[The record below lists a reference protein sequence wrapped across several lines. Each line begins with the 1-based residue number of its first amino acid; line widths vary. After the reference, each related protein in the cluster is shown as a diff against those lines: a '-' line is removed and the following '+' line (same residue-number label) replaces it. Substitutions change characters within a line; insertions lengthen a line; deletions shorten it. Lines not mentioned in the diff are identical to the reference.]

1 MRTAGQTLYSLNV
14 ENTSGFKKG
23 TEKLRNIDVQNE
35 KIKNILTKFHERI
48 INKLNSSNYSGS
60 NSRFIIVNK
69 LISIISMDRNGTL
82 RSFAD
87 DMRNIYSINVPIDG
101 IQTLLR
107 NNRLHISSIRNV
119 IMTEASKMAYYIA
132 DAISGDKKAF
142 ELLSDMH
149 KAIMRKPKD
158 ENIQSEKYCD
168 LYYRDACKI
177 FRVAI
182 VTLFTKFKEID
193 ILSDKNNIMQFG
205 DVLGKYGA
213 TEIINIISEEYG
225 YSRRNKKQPLKPR
238 TVSIEEFERV
248 TEKAESLSGE
258 LERTNSLLQDLQDE
272 FEQRI
277 EEQHLQELT
286 DLFSRLNSDSYGYI
300 LDALFI
306 LRKGISDLRK
316 SNYAPPQEINGL
328 MIMASNMLKFIRDS
342 HIDPVMKVNSVIDV
356 TAKDIEDCNYIGS
369 PFENADDIKTVR
381 VISPGWIYRDK
392 KIIISRPEVKEEQ

>member
-1 MRTAGQTLYSLNV
+1 MQSAGQTLYSLNA

-23 TEKLRNIDVQNE
+23 TEKLRKIDVQNE

-48 INKLNSSNYSGS
+48 INKLNDPKYSGS
-60 NSRFIIVNK
+60 NSSFIIENK

-82 RSFAD
+82 RSFSD

-107 NNRLHISSIRNV
+107 KSRLNMLNIRNI
-119 IMTEASKMAYYIA
+119 IMAEASKMAYYMA
-132 DAISGDKKAF
+132 DAMSGDKKAF
-142 ELLSDMH
+142 KLLSDM
-149 KAIMRKPKD
+149 KNAIIRKPED
-158 ENIQSEKYCD
+158 ENIQTEKYCD
-168 LYYRDACKI
+168 LHYRDAHKI

-182 VTLFTKFKEID
+182 VTLFNKFKEID
-193 ILSDKNNIMQFG
+193 ILGDKNNIMQFG
-205 DVLGKYGA
+205 DGLGKYGA
-213 TEIINIISEEYG
+213 TEIINIISDEYG
-225 YSRRNKKQPLKPR
+225 YSKTPQRQPLKPR
-238 TVSIEEFERV
+238 TVSIEELERV

-286 DLFSRLNSDSYGYI
+286 DFFSRLNSDSYGYI

-316 SNYAPPQEINGL
+316 SNYEPPQEINGL
-328 MIMASNMLKFIRDS
+328 MIMASNMLKFIKDS